1 MLICTETNHCYLTSR
16 NTSIFEKFPNCT
28 RHLSIFFKGF
38 CYSSYFL
45 FGKFVVT
52 RDFLQSYEMAD
63 FQTCE
68 RQVTVFYQTNVNHS
82 KVILPHIMAQ
92 FLYKLGSLRRLS
104 RAKCASLRC
113 KINLQWCNIL
123 TSLRGKHQECSQ
135 SE

>member
-16 NTSIFEKFPNCT
+16 NTLIFEKFPNCT

-68 RQVTVFYQTNVNHS
+68 RQVTVFYQTNVNHN
-82 KVILPHIMAQ
+82 KVILPHIMA
-92 FLYKLGSLRRLS
+92 
-104 RAKCASLRC
+104 
-113 KINLQWCNIL
+113 
-123 TSLRGKHQECSQ
+123 
-135 SE
+135 